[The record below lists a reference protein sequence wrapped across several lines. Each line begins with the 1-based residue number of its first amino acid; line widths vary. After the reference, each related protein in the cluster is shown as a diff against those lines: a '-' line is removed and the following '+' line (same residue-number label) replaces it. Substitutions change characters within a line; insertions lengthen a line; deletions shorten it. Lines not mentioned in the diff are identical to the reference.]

1 MGLRG
6 PERQAACSCQ
16 TFWGRALSPE
26 ETREEGEM
34 TRKKNSPCCEIP
46 FLSNHLDSSA
56 QLSMPKL
63 SISGT
68 YDLKATLGGMGIT
81 KVFSDGAELS
91 GISEG
96 PPLKLSKV
104 SLSPGSSGH
113 DVCGLQPGEGARG
126 RKRPADP
133 GPWGRPLGSPRPGRA
148 QAPRGAGLCVL
159 AFGTSSEA
167 VSLTPSHLWSGSS
180 PLWAR
185 WTHIYTARLGVRDFQ
200 GTPLPPFLWHWS
212 YW

>member
-1 MGLRG
+1 
-6 PERQAACSCQ
+6 
-16 TFWGRALSPE
+16 
-26 ETREEGEM
+26 M

-113 DVCGLQPGEGARG
+113 DVCGLQLGEGPRAANAPQTQVPGEGHWAHQDRDGLRPRG
-126 RKRPADP
+126 GLASASWPL
-133 GPWGRPLGSPRPGRA
+133 GRPLR
-148 QAPRGAGLCVL
+148 QC
-159 AFGTSSEA
+159 
-167 VSLTPSHLWSGSS
+167 H
-180 PLWAR
+180 
-185 WTHIYTARLGVRDFQ
+185 
-200 GTPLPPFLWHWS
+200 
-212 YW
+212 